1 MTSAHDGGPHC
12 QGCGAPL
19 TLTWVDLGLQP
30 LANSNVRPEHAG
42 TPDALYPLHARVCT
56 ACLLVQV
63 DSVVPAGDI
72 FNADYA
78 YFSSVSD
85 SWLEHCERYVAA
97 MTARF
102 GLDADSQVIEIASND
117 GYMLQYFV
125 ARGVPVLGIEP
136 SANTAHAAIARG
148 VPTEVRFFGLET
160 ARHLVAQGKSADLLA
175 AKNVMAHVP
184 DINDFVAG
192 VEAVLKPE
200 GVFTVEFPHLLCTSR
215 NVQFDQIYHEHYTY
229 LSLLAVDNIVARH
242 GLRVFDVTEHP
253 THGGSL
259 RVFICRTAASHQP
272 TASVERVRGEERAA
286 QLDSAAGYTGFT
298 ARTQAVRDGLRDFLA
313 TARAAGKRVA
323 GYGAAAKG
331 NTLLNYAGV
340 TAADITS
347 IADRSPAKQG
357 RLAPGSR
364 IPIVPPEAM
373 LATRPDYVLILPW
386 NLADEVTREIA
397 GMREWGGRSVIAIP
411 TLKID

>member
-1 MTSAHDGGPHC
+1 MTPAQDRAPHC

-19 TLTWVDLGLQP
+19 TLTWVDLGMQP
-30 LANSNVRPEHAG
+30 LANSNVRPENAG
-42 TPDALYPLHARVCT
+42 IPDTLYPLHARACT
-56 ACLLVQV
+56 VCLLVQV
-63 DSVVPAGDI
+63 DSVVPASDI
-72 FNADYA
+72 FNEDYA

-85 SWLEHCERYVAA
+85 SWLKHCERYVAA

-102 GLDADSQVIEIASND
+102 ALGADSQVIEIASND

-125 ARGVPVLGIEP
+125 GAGVPVLGIEP
-136 SANTAHAAIARG
+136 SANTAQAAIARG

-160 ARHLVAQGKSADLLA
+160 ALHLVREGKSADLLA

-259 RVFICRTAASHQP
+259 RVFICKAAASHVE
-272 TASVERVRGEERAA
+272 TADVERVRGEERAA
-286 QLDSAAGYTGFT
+286 HLDSAAGYTGFT
-298 ARTQAVRDGLRDFLA
+298 AKVEAVRDGLRDFLA
-313 TARAAGKRVA
+313 TARAAGRTVA

-340 TAADITS
+340 TAADVTI

-364 IPIVPPEAM
+364 IPIVTPDTM
-373 LATRPDYVLILPW
+373 LASRPDYVLILPW
-386 NLADEVTREIA
+386 NLAAEIDGEIA
-397 GMREWGGRSVIAIP
+397 AIRAWGGRSVIAIP
-411 TLKID
+411 TLKIG